1 VKAAQSLK
9 GKVVLKID
17 SPDIAHKTEAGGVKI
32 GIEGEAA
39 IVLAYRQII
48 ESVKAYAPQAN
59 INGVLVQEMARPG
72 VEMMLGVVLDPVF
85 GPIVVTGLGGI
96 HIEVLQDIAYR
107 AAPVSPHQAA
117 QMIEELRGVKL
128 LDGVRGVTARDR
140 KALIEAIV
148 RLSWFAADF
157 KDEIS
162 EMDINPLVVYGQ
174 TEGVQM
180 LDALLVRTP
189 S

>member
-1 VKAAQSLK
+1 
-9 GKVVLKID
+9 
-17 SPDIAHKTEAGGVKI
+17 
-32 GIEGEAA
+32 
-39 IVLAYRQII
+39 
-48 ESVKAYAPQAN
+48 
-59 INGVLVQEMARPG
+59 
-72 VEMMLGVVLDPVF
+72 
-85 GPIVVTGLGGI
+85 
-96 HIEVLQDIAYR
+96 
-107 AAPVSPHQAA
+107 
-117 QMIEELRGVKL
+117 MIEELRGVKL